1 MKKAVCFVLVFTL
14 LLVFSTPVNA
24 AENSAWLELLE
35 TSTVND
41 SGQNW
46 FKYAG
51 TATVSI
57 PTPSSMRL
65 TKIDML
71 ITYPANTA
79 PTKVEVS
86 YNGTFYNLQMYRID
100 ANTSRVFGDIQQNF
114 YSDVRIRF
122 TRSSTTSTYLEILS
136 CRVSQ
141 VVNQEV
147 QAQAQVFVGDTYYT
161 TNSHIEIAGNGV
173 SDTAYS
179 QIRIDVTDWMKFD
192 TVTIWGSATTM
203 ALNSVRATISTVGLP
218 FEMSYIESLV
228 TGESSDFTNRYTYT
242 ENYSG
247 GGGYGNGYGDINT
260 AMEYNGK
267 ILFCITIDL
276 TGVDRTLTS
285 APLYVY
291 LTGVYSG
298 LYGYTFNCQYVNG
311 SIIVPDKSDAGWW
324 TWGKNMLTSLDELPE
339 KIAEEMGKLFQP
351 DEGKIES
358 VQEQSQQLA
367 EDRLGAVAQAGQVI
381 DGFVGAFQHQTA
393 TEYLTVPVL
402 TVPLGEVDW
411 IIGGWTVQV
420 VPDAFKPIVEVL
432 KTVIDIVCTL
442 AFLKSMRARFERMLS
457 GGNA

>member
-1 MKKAVCFVLVFTL
+1 MKRFFSL
-14 LLVFSTPVNA
+14 LLVLAFVVMLAAPV
-24 AENSAWLELLE
+24 SASEDTAWVELLE
-35 TSTVND
+35 YSTVNN
-41 SGQNW
+41 SGSNW
-46 FKYAG
+46 IKYAG
-51 TATVSI
+51 TATVSV

-71 ITYPANTA
+71 ITYPENTA

-86 YNGTFYNLQMYRID
+86 YNGTFYPLEMRRID
-100 ANTSRVFGDIQQNF
+100 AYTSRVFGDIQQNF

-122 TRSSTTSTYLEILS
+122 TRSGTTSTYLEILS

-141 VVNQEV
+141 IVNQEV
-147 QAQAQVFVGDTYYT
+147 LAQAQVFVNDTYYT
-161 TNSHIEIAGNGV
+161 TNSHIEVAGNGI

-179 QIRIDVTDWMKFD
+179 QIRIDVSDWMKFD
-192 TVTIWGSATTM
+192 YLTIWGSATTM

-218 FEMSYIESLV
+218 FEMSYMESLV

-276 TGVDRTLTS
+276 TGVDRTLTT

-298 LYGYTFNCQYVNG
+298 LYGYSFNCQYVNG
-311 SIIVPDKSDAGWW
+311 SIIVPDKSEAGWRS
-324 TWGKNMLTSLDELPE
+324 WGKNILTSLEELPE
-339 KIAEEMGKLFQP
+339 RIAEEMGKLFQP
-351 DEGKIES
+351 DEGKLEQ

-381 DGFVGAFQHQTA
+381 DGFVGAFQNQTA
-393 TEYLTVPVL
+393 IEYLTVPIL

-411 IIGGWTVQV
+411 TIGGWTAQV

-442 AFLKSMRARFERMLS
+442 AFVKSMRARFERLLS